1 METMGSRLK
10 RLREARGLSQGVLAK
25 RAGLKSQGAIG
36 NIERDTRGYG
46 ASIID
51 IARELQ
57 TTPEYLRLEI
67 ADVSAPARVETPH
80 LPGFKRLIARRLE
93 AKPQRNEHPRRP
105 ATRRQTRGERPAR
118 LTCRYWAGSPQR
130 AVNVSPSAMARIRAP
145 PVSFSMPTPKPATR
159 GLFLRPLNWQQHAHC
174 MKSLLC

>member
-67 ADVSAPARVETPH
+67 ADVSAPAATRALYEITIVLT
-80 LPGFKRLIARRLE
+80 RLITYVIIAPSQHKTTQPQRSGGEPNRCGRGCSGIAARWNCSGDRTWADGSLKVERDVMGGMRRLMRE
-93 AKPQRNEHPRRP
+93 
-105 ATRRQTRGERPAR
+105 
-118 LTCRYWAGSPQR
+118 
-130 AVNVSPSAMARIRAP
+130 
-145 PVSFSMPTPKPATR
+145 
-159 GLFLRPLNWQQHAHC
+159 LRP
-174 MKSLLC
+174 M